1 MEQNEYGIQFKIS
14 GKYHDN
20 HPLRVNL
27 DTLESLGRKAFRNPD
42 CQSVVI
48 YDANGI
54 ARRYFKRTERGILM
68 EKRTRNSPL
77 TKQ

>member
-1 MEQNEYGIQFKIS
+1 MEQNEYGMQFKIS
-14 GKYHDN
+14 GKNYDN
-20 HPLRVNL
+20 HPLSATL
-27 DTLESLGRKAFRNPD
+27 DALESLGRKAFRNPE
-42 CQSVVI
+42 CESVVI

-77 TKQ
+77 TRQ